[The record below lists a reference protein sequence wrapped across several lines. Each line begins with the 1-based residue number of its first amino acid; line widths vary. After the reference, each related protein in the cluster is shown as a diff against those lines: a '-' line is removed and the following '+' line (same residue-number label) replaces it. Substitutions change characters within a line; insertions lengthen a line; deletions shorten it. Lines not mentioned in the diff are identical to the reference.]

1 MGDVRLFRA
10 GGMSIEN
17 VTAKGYSA
25 CPSFNWLK
33 VNGSPEG
40 RFEAQSGIIE
50 NPGQVSEAVSE
61 AIKIVQSGW
70 IRNEFFQRKRMRTE
84 GDERDESPIRLI
96 SRTVLRIPLSQ
107 SST

>member
-1 MGDVRLFRA
+1 MRLFRA

-40 RFEAQSGIIE
+40 RFEACYSIAIFMAQVFG
-50 NPGQVSEAVSE
+50 VSERFL
-61 AIKIVQSGW
+61 QG
-70 IRNEFFQRKRMRTE
+70 FF
-84 GDERDESPIRLI
+84 
-96 SRTVLRIPLSQ
+96 LRFS
-107 SST
+107 